1 MLTCRFKSMELSAYI
16 PVLTQILAAVAIPA
30 VIIIASHIFGQRA
43 KANKY
48 NESAYECGTVPE
60 GAPHPRYGARFYL
73 VAMLFVIFD
82 IEVVFM
88 LPIAAS
94 YPKMAHS
101 LPLVCA
107 VLFFIALL
115 LAGII
120 YEIKKDALNWNI
132 PKSN

>member
-1 MLTCRFKSMELSAYI
+1 MNLSSYI
-16 PVLTQILAAVAIPA
+16 PVLVQIVVAIAIPV
-30 VIIIASHIFGQRA
+30 VIIVASHIFGQRA
-43 KANKY
+43 KTNKIKD
-48 NESAYECGTVPE
+48 SAYECGITAE
-60 GAPHPRYGARFYL
+60 GNPHTRYGAKFYL

-88 LPIAAS
+88 LPIAMS
-94 YPKMAHS
+94 YPKVAAG
-101 LPLVCA
+101 LPVLLP

-115 LAGII
+115 CVGII